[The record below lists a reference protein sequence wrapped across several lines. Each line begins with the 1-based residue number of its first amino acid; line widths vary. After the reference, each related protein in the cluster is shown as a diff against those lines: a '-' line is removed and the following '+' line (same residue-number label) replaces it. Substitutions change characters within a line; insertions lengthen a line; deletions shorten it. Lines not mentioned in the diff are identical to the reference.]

1 MLRRTLI
8 FSLVAMALLAGSTGA
23 AAAAPIIVN
32 STGDWILQDSD
43 LQACTSG
50 TDTCILRA
58 AVYAA
63 NQSNGGATIQFAS
76 SVTGTITLTQG
87 SLPVSSSMTIV
98 GPGANALAIDGSDNT
113 GDGIIE
119 DAAASLTIS
128 GLTLQNGTSSLGA
141 LSTEGGGAIEQTAG
155 VMDVSNMAF
164 TNNTGGAGNNGGAIY
179 AGGAATTVANSSF
192 TGSTAANGPLG
203 GGGSGGAISLD
214 DGTLTVTGSTFTSGS
229 ADSVGGA
236 IYADG
241 GAASISG
248 STFTANSA
256 AQGGAIRADEGPLSV
271 ASSTF
276 SGNWGEIEGAAVD
289 DQSGDVVTISGSHIT
304 GNRTWGNGVITAA
317 GTVDISNTLIENNA
331 GIDWVGVMAPQA
343 YLLNVTITGNFI
355 TNSDGVCVPS
365 AGVAG
370 CTAGIITGGGAIT
383 GSTITGNTVPPGAGP
398 DNCVFYA
405 PVADGGGNTL
415 APDCQLSG

>member
-1 MLRRTLI
+1 MLRRTLTCG
-8 FSLVAMALLAGSTGA
+8 LVAAALLAVPAGA
-23 AAAAPIIVN
+23 ATAAPIIVN
-32 STGDWILQDSD
+32 STGDWTLQDSD

-63 NQSNGGATIQFAS
+63 NQANGGATIQFAS
-76 SVTGTITLTQG
+76 SVTGTIALTQG

-98 GPGANALAIDGSDNT
+98 GPGANALAIDGADNT

-119 DAAASLTIS
+119 DAAASLAIS
-128 GLTLQNGTSSLGA
+128 GLTLQNGTSSDGL
-141 LSTEGGGAIEQTAG
+141 LSTAGGGAIEQTAG
-155 VMDVSNMAF
+155 VLDVSSMAF
-164 TNNTGGAGNNGGAIY
+164 TNNTGGAGNDGGAIY

-192 TGSTAANGPLG
+192 TGNSASSGPLN
-203 GGGSGGAISLD
+203 GGGSGGAIGLD
-214 DGTLTVTGSTFTSGS
+214 DGTLSVAGSTFTSSS
-229 ADSVGGA
+229 ADAVGGA

-248 STFTANSA
+248 STFTANTG

-276 SGNWGEIEGAAVD
+276 SANWGQIEGAAID

-304 GNRTWGNGVITAA
+304 GNRTWDNGVITAA

-331 GIDWVGVMAPQA
+331 GIDWAGVTAPQA

-365 AGVAG
+365 AGVVG
-370 CTAGIITGGGAIT
+370 CTAGIITGGGAVT

-398 DNCVFYA
+398 DNCVFYG